1 MNKRHQ
7 GGSRTQY
14 SAATMSFYGPDDR
27 HATKVVVGIVKSKT
41 SDPAPLRRWKS
52 EKNDVRRDQ
61 NIGQEI
67 LAFLKMH
74 NVKTVVATDRI
85 IGCPHE
91 EGKDY
96 PEGTKCACC
105 SFWANRDWWTGEIEK

>member
-7 GGSRTQY
+7 GDSRTEY
-14 SAATMSFYGPDDR
+14 PAAAMSFYGPDDR
-27 HATKVVVGIVKSKT
+27 HATKVVVAIIQSKT
-41 SDPAPLRRWKS
+41 SDPAPLRRWMS
-52 EKNDVRRDQ
+52 ETSDVGRDE

-67 LAFLKMH
+67 QAFLKMH
-74 NVKTVVATDRI
+74 NVKTVVATNRI

-96 PEGTKCACC
+96 PEGTKCPRCP
-105 SFWANRDWWTGEIEK
+105 FWANRDRWTGEIEE